1 MKKKIL
7 PIKRLDDSIIRKALV
22 TRILEINHCPSYYSK
37 LDNSDIPRPSNL
49 GQKIIDMKK
58 LIEDNEVD

>member
-49 GQKIIDMKK
+49 G
-58 LIEDNEVD
+58 